1 MKTKTCLVAL
11 ALTLAPALALAQGCN
26 YGKIEQQ
33 AMSCAA
39 GTTYDTNTNSCVP
52 TTS

>member
-1 MKTKTCLVAL
+1 MKTKTTLAAL
-11 ALTLAPALALAQGCN
+11 ALTLAPALALAEGCN

-39 GTTYDTNTNSCVP
+39 GTSYDASTKTCVP